1 MGMPVMPTER
11 NHMKHVNCVTRPA
24 VCRAQSG
31 LSGVLNIVGTVFSSI
46 GALLLTISPILGKLG
61 R

>member
-1 MGMPVMPTER
+1 
-11 NHMKHVNCVTRPA
+11 MKHVNSVTRPE

-31 LSGVLNIVGTVFSSI
+31 ISSVLDIVGTVFSSI
-46 GALLLTISPILGKLG
+46 GALLLTISPIISKLG